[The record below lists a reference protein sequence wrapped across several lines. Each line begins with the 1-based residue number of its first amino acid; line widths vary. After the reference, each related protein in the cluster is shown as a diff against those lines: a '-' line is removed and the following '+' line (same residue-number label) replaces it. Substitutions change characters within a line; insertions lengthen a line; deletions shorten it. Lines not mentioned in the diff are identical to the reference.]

1 MKVPFIPDKMT
12 AQRYLALAFRVYIGA
27 LFIYASMYK
36 INYTAEFAETIASY
50 QLIPYWAVNSIAI
63 VLPWVEMISGIL
75 LIAGIRIRSAAL
87 TIVFLLILFTGAIV
101 LNLIRGADIGCGC
114 FHSLEEKINWL
125 TVIRDLIWLGMTIHV
140 FFYDRAFQFERR
152 IFRLPKEIS

>member
-1 MKVPFIPDKMT
+1 
-12 AQRYLALAFRVYIGA
+12 
-27 LFIYASMYK
+27 MYK
-36 INYTAEFAETIASY
+36 INYTAEFAKVISSY
-50 QLIPYWAVNSIAI
+50 QLIPYWAVNSVAI

-87 TIVFLLILFTGAIV
+87 MIVFLLILFTGAIV

-114 FHSLEEKINWL
+114 FDSLKEKISWL

-140 FFYDRAFQFERR
+140 FFYDRAFQLERR